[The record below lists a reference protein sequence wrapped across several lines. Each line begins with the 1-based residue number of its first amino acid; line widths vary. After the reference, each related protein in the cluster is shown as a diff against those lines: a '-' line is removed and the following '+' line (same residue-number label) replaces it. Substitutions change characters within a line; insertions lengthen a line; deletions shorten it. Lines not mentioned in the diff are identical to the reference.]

1 MGIEQNKAVASEF
14 FDRISAKDIA
24 GALDLMAEDATW
36 RLPGKPELVP
46 VAGVRS
52 KAEIARVFYG
62 MFRQLKDGL
71 KMTVKSLIAEGDLV
85 ALEAESY
92 GELQNG
98 RIYNNEYHFSMTI
111 HDGKIR
117 AVHEYYDTQHAFA
130 TWFEQ
135 A

>member
-1 MGIEQNKAVASEF
+1 MGIEENKAVASGF
-14 FDRISAKDIA
+14 FTRINAKDIA
-24 GALDLMAEDATW
+24 GALEMMAEDATW
-36 RLPGKPELVP
+36 RLPGKPELAP

-52 KAEIARVFYG
+52 KAEIARMFHG

-71 KMTVKSLIAEGDLV
+71 KMTLKSVIGEGDKV

-92 GELQNG
+92 GELQND

-111 HDGKIR
+111 RDGKIS

-130 TWFEQ
+130 TWFER
-135 A
+135 